1 MQGLEVHAH
10 LAPTPGGAEPA
21 ARMQFAVKFPSLN
34 EAERQL
40 SPSGQS
46 RVPVIVRQQAL
57 YRILG
62 ALHAARGTCG
72 GGGQARVGRRGPARG
87 ADSALTNISAYAAH
101 LTAVLRR
108 LKTSTGPAADLQ
120 SLRVTPTSAQPTLG
134 RTRPRPP
141 ASQGAGGGPAAEQ
154 SVKRA
159 RPRAKPK
166 GAEPL
171 LLGSAARASGARAAA
186 PGCPLRGACPIC
198 GEQAAEN
205 DVRLKRDLWH
215 QACLDDKTC
224 LDSLGYSCLRS
235 HSLS

>member
-1 MQGLEVHAH
+1 MQGLEVRAH

-21 ARMQFAVKFPSLN
+21 VRMQFAAKFPSLN

-62 ALHAARGTCG
+62 ALHAVRGTAAA
-72 GGGQARVGRRGPARG
+72 ARHALVDEALREEQTL
-87 ADSALTNISAYAAH
+87 ALTNKSAYAAH
-101 LTAVLRR
+101 LTAALRR
-108 LKTSTGPAADLQ
+108 LKTSTGPAADLR
-120 SLRVTPTSAQPTLG
+120 SLRATPASAQPTLG
-134 RTRPRPP
+134 RTRPRPS

-154 SVKRA
+154 TVKRA

-205 DVRLKRDLWH
+205 DVRLERDVWH
-215 QACLDDKTC
+215 QACLDDITC
-224 LDSLGYSCLRS
+224 LDSLG
-235 HSLS
+235 